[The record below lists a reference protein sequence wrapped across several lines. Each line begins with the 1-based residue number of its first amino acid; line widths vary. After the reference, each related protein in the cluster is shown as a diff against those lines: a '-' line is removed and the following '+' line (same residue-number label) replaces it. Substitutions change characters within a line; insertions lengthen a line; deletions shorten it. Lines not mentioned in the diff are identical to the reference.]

1 MNEIRSVPTDLKII
15 TRDDGSNSRTVQGYA
30 ILFNTMSCDL
40 GGFTEV
46 IKPESLDGVDLSDVA
61 LVYAHD
67 NNSILARSSAGNL
80 TTQVDDTGLFFSAK
94 LPETTLANDVLAN
107 VEAGNLKGMSFAFTI
122 PDGGDEWTRQQDGSL
137 LHTVNQ
143 IGIISELTIT
153 AYPAYT
159 ETSIELKRSLKNIEK
174 RDEMAE
180 KNDKPEEVESTEIDP
195 AQLLEQ
201 IKALQEAVATLTEDD
216 SEDDN
221 SEDTPT
227 ETKDAPENDKDDQQE
242 RDEDDDDLERSAENK
257 EVQKRSTI
265 QNEKDNTEM
274 TQVITR
280 DNLTED
286 QKVKRSYIEALKDV
300 NKRDG
305 VTVDT
310 EGNILVPKQVLDV
323 AKVPNDPATLA
334 HYINRAVVTAPTGTL
349 PVLAKA
355 SARLA
360 TKAELQKNSE
370 LAKASITGVDYKV
383 QTYIGQLPI
392 SAEML
397 QDYPEAESLVAQY
410 LQDVKSATEEEA
422 IGSVLST
429 KFGSNT
435 AESLDD
441 LKSAFNK
448 LVTYGSDRVVVMSV
462 SAFDAI
468 DQLKDGE
475 GRYYLQPSVTAP
487 SGSTIFGANII
498 IVADTTFGKAG
509 DANVFV
515 GSLKHAVVEAVRL
528 DGLATSWAQ
537 NDYFEQV
544 LSVATRFDVKQAD
557 ELAGSFFKF
566 APSAQTN
573 SGAGQ

>member
-30 ILFNTMSCDL
+30 VLFNTMSCDL

-67 NNSILARSSAGNL
+67 NNSILARASAGNL
-80 TTQVDDTGLFFSAK
+80 TTKVDDTGLFFSAE
-94 LPETTLANDVLAN
+94 LPKTTLGNDVLTN
-107 VEAGNLKGMSFAFTI
+107 VEVGNLKGMSFAFTI
-122 PDGGDEWTRQQDGSL
+122 PDGGDEWTRQDNGL

-143 IGIISELTIT
+143 IGVISELTIT
-153 AYPAYT
+153 AYPAYSQ
-159 ETSIELKRSLKNIEK
+159 TSVELKRSLKNIEK

-201 IKALQEAVATLTEDD
+201 IKALQEAVATLTEDNSDGDSTDSDDETEEDGSEESTEVESTDD
-216 SEDDN
+216 SEDDD
-221 SEDTPT
+221 SEDKKP
-227 ETKDAPENDKDDQQE
+227 ET
-242 RDEDDDDLERSAENK
+242 
-257 EVQKRSTI
+257 QKRSAI

-286 QKVKRSYIEALKDV
+286 QKVKRSYIEALRDV

-305 VTVDT
+305 ITTDV
-310 EGNILVPKQVLDV
+310 EGNILVPKQVLDIQ
-323 AKVPNDPATLA
+323 ATPDNENSLA
-334 HYINRAVVTAPTGTL
+334 HYVNRQLVTAPSGTL
-349 PVLAKA
+349 PVQAKN
-355 SARLA
+355 SARLV
-360 TKAELQKNSE
+360 TKAELQKNPE
-370 LAKASITGVDYKV
+370 LGKMSFNSVDYKI
-383 QTYIGQLPI
+383 QSYAGQLGLSKESI
-392 SAEML
+392 
-397 QDYPEAESLVAQY
+397 QDIPGIEAKVAQY
-410 LQDVKSATEEEA
+410 LEESKSKTEEEI
-422 IGSVLST
+422 IGQVLST

-435 AESLDD
+435 AKSLSE

-448 LVTYGSDRVVVMSV
+448 KVAYGSDRVIVMST
-462 SAFDAI
+462 SAFDVI

-487 SGSTIFGANII
+487 SGSTLFGAPII
-498 IVADTTFGKAG
+498 ITADETLGNVG

-515 GSLKHAVVEAVRL
+515 GSLKHAVVEAVKL
-528 DGLATSWAQ
+528 DGLATSWSA
-537 NDYFEQV
+537 DDMFEQ
-544 LSVATRFDVKQAD
+544 LMSMIFRMDVQPAD
-557 ELAGSFFKF
+557 LDAGSFFKF
-566 APSAQTN
+566 APSTDTKT
-573 SGAGQ
+573 SGQ